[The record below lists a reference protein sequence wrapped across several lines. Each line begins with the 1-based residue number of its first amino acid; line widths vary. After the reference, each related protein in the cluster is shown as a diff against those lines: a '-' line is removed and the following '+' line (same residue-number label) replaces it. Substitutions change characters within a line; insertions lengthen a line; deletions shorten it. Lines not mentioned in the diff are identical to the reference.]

1 MEVCQSGYYTEDFR
15 TQEVPAGFDFASYG
29 EFSGSS
35 DVASSGFP
43 ADSAARRWNAQTHQ
57 TLFFMFVR
65 SVSSEAERLKD
76 RGNMFA
82 DSVITSVRAFSASPW
97 HARDYVCVKLC
108 ERAEIC
114 KDRETQGGQVKDG
127 LCVALPSLSFL
138 ILSSR
143 LPPPTDLEPS
153 PPHSPSLH
161 HYSVTL
167 PPLAF
172 PPPPCFVS
180 SKLPPSIELKKP
192 GGHFFFF
199 FLMSHVKI
207 SAQL

>member
-29 EFSGSS
+29 EFSGSLWCCFIWLSCWSWCTALKLS
-35 DVASSGFP
+35 DTSDTG
-43 ADSAARRWNAQTHQ
+43 
-57 TLFFMFVR
+57 FFMFVR

-76 RGNMFA
+76 RGSMFA
-82 DSVITSVRAFSASPW
+82 DSVITSVRAFPASPW
-97 HARDYVCVKLC
+97 HARDYVCVKLS
-108 ERAEIC
+108 EWAEIC

-153 PPHSPSLH
+153 PPTPHPSITTLSHSLRWRF
-161 HYSVTL
+161 L
-167 PPLAF
+167 PLPALF
-172 PPPPCFVS
+172 PPSCLHP
-180 SKLPPSIELKKP
+180 
-192 GGHFFFF
+192 
-199 FLMSHVKI
+199 
-207 SAQL
+207 